1 MTTLF
6 TYNQE
11 QAIQT
16 GGGQWVLESG
26 GYDLKIIRAS
36 FTKSQSANSRA
47 EFLELDV
54 ETREGAKCNYI
65 SICYTKGDGTSL
77 DFGHNAIQS
86 LMGCSG
92 AQALTV
98 DNNGNCPDLIN
109 KTFKGIL
116 QRVDYSKNNGQ
127 DGFKFEL
134 KLCANVQTGQTM
146 KEHVEQKQAAAFA
159 EYASSVTNKDERKSQ
174 SSVGQSGGCSQQQS
188 QQVSS
193 SGYNAPTPD
202 FSDDIP
208 F

>member
-26 GYDLKIIRAS
+26 GYDLKITRAA

-47 EFLELDV
+47 EFLEIDT
-54 ETREGAKCNYI
+54 ETRDGAKCNYI
-65 SICYTKGDGTSL
+65 SICYTKGDGTAL

-92 AQALTV
+92 ARALTV
-98 DNNGNCPDLIN
+98 DNNGNCAELLG

-134 KLCANVQTGQTM
+134 KLCANVQTSQTM
-146 KEHVEQKQAAAFA
+146 KEFVEQKPAASFA
-159 EYASSVTNKDERKSQ
+159 EYASSVANKDDRKSQ
-174 SSVGQSGGCSQQQS
+174 GASQQSSQAGGYQQQS
-188 QQVSS
+188 TQQMPS
-193 SGYNAPTPD
+193 YD
-202 FSDDIP
+202 DDIN

>member
-26 GYDLKIIRAS
+26 GYDLKITRAA

-47 EFLELDV
+47 EFLEIDT
-54 ETREGAKCNYI
+54 ETRDGAKCNYI
-65 SICYTKGDGTSL
+65 SICYTKGDGTAL

-92 AQALTV
+92 ARALTV
-98 DNNGNCPDLIN
+98 DQSGNCPDLLG

-116 QRVDYSKNNGQ
+116 QRVDYTKNNGQ

-134 KLCANVQTGQTM
+134 KLCANVQTSQTM
-146 KEHVEQKQAAAFA
+146 KEFVEQKQAVSFA
-159 EYASSVTNKDERKSQ
+159 EYASSVVTKDERKAK
-174 SSVGQSGGCSQQQS
+174 SSDGQSGGYDQQQQS
-188 QQVSS
+188 SQ
-193 SGYNAPTPD
+193 PTPQFD
-202 FSDDIP
+202 DDIN